1 MKSCPSCDA
10 PNGQSCRKGCPEYIH
25 PRNHMAPEAGDF
37 IYNDIYGTTW
47 RLVPTHDPEMPLIIT
62 KLELGW

>member
-25 PRNHMAPEAGDF
+25 PRNHMVTLFTMIFMALHG
-37 IYNDIYGTTW
+37 
-47 RLVPTHDPEMPLIIT
+47 H
-62 KLELGW
+62 